1 MNASPRLK
9 SFAPQ
14 LLVDDLPGAIKF
26 YQDVLGFSFGPTWRG
41 FYTIGARDGV
51 EIHLK
56 CAPKTIEDRAHRRHN
71 EHLDIYASVI
81 GVAALYDVCTAKGA
95 AILKP
100 LERTPW
106 GTKDFYIADPEGYV
120 IAFGEADNPN

>member
-14 LLVDDLPGAIKF
+14 LLVDDLPSAIKF

-41 FYTIGARDGV
+41 FYAIGARDGV

-81 GVAALYDVCTAKGA
+81 GVAALYDACTAKGA

-106 GTKDFYIADPEGYV
+106 GTKDFYIADPEGYI

>member
-41 FYTIGARDGV
+41 FYAIGARDDV

-56 CAPKTIEDRAHRRHN
+56 CAPKKIEVSRSSAGQRTSRYLRERHRR
-71 EHLDIYASVI
+71 S
-81 GVAALYDVCTAKGA
+81 CT
-95 AILKP
+95 P
-100 LERTPW
+100 
-106 GTKDFYIADPEGYV
+106 
-120 IAFGEADNPN
+120 